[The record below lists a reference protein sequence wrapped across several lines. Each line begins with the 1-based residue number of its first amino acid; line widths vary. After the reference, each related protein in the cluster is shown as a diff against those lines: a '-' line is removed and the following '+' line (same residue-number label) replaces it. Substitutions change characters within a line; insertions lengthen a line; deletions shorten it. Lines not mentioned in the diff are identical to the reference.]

1 LLVIGD
7 KDACLTSSVN
17 SLTALAQYPKVQNE
31 NLENNYR
38 FDSIVEEKLFKA
50 LQRAGIET
58 APQYPVLGRRLD
70 LAIIDKKIDIE
81 VDGKRW
87 HLNSEGSRKLDDHFR
102 DLQLTSAG
110 WKVIRFWAFEIN
122 NHIEEC
128 VNKVKEIL
136 K

>member
-1 LLVIGD
+1 MGQL
-7 KDACLTSSVN
+7 
-17 SLTALAQYPKVQNE
+17 SLCQF
-31 NLENNYR
+31 NN
-38 FDSIVEEKLFKA
+38 VEEKLFKA
-50 LQRAGIET
+50 LQSAGIHT
-58 APQYPVLGRRLD
+58 SPQYPILGRRLD
-70 LAIIDKKIDIE
+70 FAIVDKKIDIE